1 MTAVA
6 LSPKYQVVIPKDV
19 RRQIPIKPGQKFEVI
34 AFQGHIELVPVVPI
48 RKLRGIAKGI
58 STTVERDDHRW
69 WSSTPAG
76 DWSISPTRIVRT
88 CSDQRARGR
97 RDC

>member
-19 RRQIPIKPGQKFEVI
+19 RRQIHLRPGQKFEVI

-48 RKLRGIAKGI
+48 KKLRGIAKGI
-58 STTVERDDHRW
+58 STEVDRADDR
-69 WSSTPAG
+69 
-76 DWSISPTRIVRT
+76 
-88 CSDQRARGR
+88 
-97 RDC
+97 